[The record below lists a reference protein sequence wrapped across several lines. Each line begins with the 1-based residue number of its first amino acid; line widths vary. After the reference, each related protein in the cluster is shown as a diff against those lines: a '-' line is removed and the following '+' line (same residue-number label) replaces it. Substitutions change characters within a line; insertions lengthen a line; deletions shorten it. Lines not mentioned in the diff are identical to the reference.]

1 MSEFIF
7 WKDKEKTKIDPKLFS
22 EKAEDFAKEIAED
35 NKISKN
41 GKSNKITQIRKFY
54 DEVIRLDMEAK
65 TRPQEW
71 DNILP
76 MLNMLTARA
85 AYSKGRDELISDNFL
100 TFIRSS
106 INQVSEPKDLSV
118 FANFF
123 EAFMGFYKLHGP
135 AK

>member
-1 MSEFIF
+1 MSEIIF

-22 EKAEDFAKEIAED
+22 EEAEKFAKEIAED

-41 GKSNKITQIRKFY
+41 GKSNKRTQIRKFY

-106 INQVSEPKDLSV
+106 INNVSEPKDLSV